1 VKTAPKIATAA
12 ALAAAASLLA
22 VAPSSAAGSYPATAR
37 SAASHPVSSL
47 TRQEAA
53 NKALVSYVY
62 DQMFNDFNTSVID
75 KYVRPDYIQHNPTV
89 ANGSDALRALVESL
103 PPDSHHTVEHVIADG
118 DLVLFQ
124 TDLVITPGTKGLAT
138 IDVFRVQNGKIAEH
152 WDTLQQE
159 PEQTA
164 SGNDMFATLT
174 SPRTSATSTTANTAL
189 SRAVVL
195 AYFTGLTKHRD
206 LSAVDRYVAPDLV
219 QHDPALA
226 DGAAATKAAYAQRFK
241 ADPGFTATVAS
252 VVAEGDYVVVH
263 SHYRNSAG
271 DLGQSVYEIFRVR
284 HGKIVEHWSDTQDV
298 PATSANGNT
307 MF

>member
-1 VKTAPKIATAA
+1 MLLVLSAGI
-12 ALAAAASLLA
+12 LA
-22 VAPSSAAGSYPATAR
+22 VPFCAQILVHWLSVDALKSSTDPLTGLRNRRGFYR
-37 SAASHPVSSL
+37 SASKLFAAE
-47 TRQEAA
+47 TRT
-53 NKALVSYVY
+53 LCL
-62 DQMFNDFNTSVID
+62 SVVMLD
-75 KYVRPDYIQHNPTV
+75 
-89 ANGSDALRALVESL
+89 GSDALRALVESL
-103 PPDSHHTVEHVIADG
+103 PPDSHHTVEHVVADG

-138 IDVFRVQNGKIAEH
+138 IDVFRVQDGKIAEH

-174 SPRTSATSTTANTAL
+174 SPRTSATSATANTAL

-195 AYFTGLTKHRD
+195 DYFTDLTKHRD
-206 LSAVDRYVAPDLV
+206 LRAVDRYVAPDLV

-271 DLGQSVYEIFRVR
+271 DLGQSVYEIFRVQ